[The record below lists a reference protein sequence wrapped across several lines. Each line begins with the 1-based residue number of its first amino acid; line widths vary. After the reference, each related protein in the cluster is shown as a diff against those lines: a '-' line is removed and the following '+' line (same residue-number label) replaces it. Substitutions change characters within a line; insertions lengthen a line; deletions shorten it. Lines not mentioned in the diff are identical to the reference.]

1 MAGLSTAV
9 YSGQQG
15 EFNVNEVLSKFGISP
30 QRLQYRALWGCA
42 KPRLTKDGSINR
54 TDLNKTDAYSAEHKL
69 IIEVKKQDGG
79 GSKDQAFFS
88 HLLDA
93 VMTEDL
99 QHIEH
104 YILVCTGSQAYSNRG
119 EGIKMGLE
127 RTIAMLEDLR
137 THNDSYNKCKL
148 YVVHLEE
155 LEGLLSTILPV
166 SGK

>member
-15 EFNVNEVLSKFGISP
+15 EFNVNEILSKFGISP
-30 QRLQYRALWGCA
+30 QRFEYRALWGCA
-42 KPRLTKDGSINR
+42 EPRLTKNGSINR

-69 IIEVKKQDGG
+69 IIEVKKQEGG

-104 YILVCTGSQAYSNRG
+104 YILVCTGAQAYSSRG
-119 EGIKMGLE
+119 KGVKLGLK
-127 RTIAMLEDLR
+127 RTIDFIERARKYD
-137 THNDSYNKCKL
+137 DSLNKCQL

-155 LEGLLSTILPV
+155 LESLLSTILQPQE
-166 SGK
+166 K